1 MQLPKAIQLFKS
13 FICLEDNSLGELCP
27 RGGGVVWVERYL
39 AVGLAVTRQQGP
51 TARSPFL
58 SLQINSPH
66 DDSWPRA
73 LTALEM
79 VRCRISGCIQTY

>member
-39 AVGLAVTRQQGP
+39 AVGLAVTRQQGLLGL
-51 TARSPFL
+51 PF
-58 SLQINSPH
+58 SLCKSAVPMMT
-66 DDSWPRA
+66 P
-73 LTALEM
+73 
-79 VRCRISGCIQTY
+79 GPGP